1 MTRLLPLPPLVAVLA
16 VVLAA
21 CGSGPES
28 TPTACLTGPGEY
40 LEALADAPDQ
50 ALLAGSVPLSD
61 CLVSDQ
67 SAGELNTVGQS
78 VIAAATELNAEARRR
93 PTSAATTR
101 LGYLVG
107 SVEEGASGTAG
118 IHTDLVRRVN
128 AAARFSEDPKGLPA
142 SFERT
147 FGPAYAAAREN
158 G

>member
-1 MTRLLPLPPLVAVLA
+1 VKRLLPLLPLVAI
-16 VVLAA
+16 LAA
-21 CGSGPES
+21 CGPEPES
-28 TPTACLTGPGEY
+28 TPTACLTGPEDY
-40 LEALADAPDQ
+40 LNALRVAPDQ
-50 ALLAGSVPLSD
+50 AQLAGSVPLSD

-67 SAGELNTVGQS
+67 SAGELNTVGQA

-107 SVEEGASGTAG
+107 SVEEGASDTAG
-118 IHTDLVRRVN
+118 IHTDLVRRIN
-128 AAARFSEDPKGLPA
+128 AAARFSDDPKGLPA

-147 FGPAYAAAREN
+147 FGAGYAAARDD

>member
-1 MTRLLPLPPLVAVLA
+1 VKRLLPLLPLLA
-16 VVLAA
+16 VLAA
-21 CGSGPES
+21 CGSEPEP
-28 TPTACLTGPGEY
+28 TPTACLTGPGDY
-40 LEALADAPDQ
+40 LEALREAPDQ

-67 SAGELNTVGQS
+67 SAGELNTVGQA
-78 VIAAATELNAEARRR
+78 VIAAATELNGEARRR

-107 SVEEGASGTAG
+107 SVEEGASATAG
-118 IHTDLVRRVN
+118 IHTDLVRRIN
-128 AAARFSEDPKGLPA
+128 AAARFSDDPKGLPA

-147 FGPAYAAAREN
+147 FGAAYASARES